1 MAEVELASDAAENG
15 FACMLFDLLRQNI
28 EAKPHKRTDL
38 RALRGRIAIV
48 ADDADVAV
56 TLHFAHGTVTIH
68 DGIDGIPDLAVR
80 GEAEVIMTMSNMPIS
95 YGLPYARKGD
105 EDGKVAMDSALSAMK
120 EKRVVTYGMWRHPM
134 MLLRFTR
141 LLSIHG

>member
-28 EAKPHKRTDL
+28 EGKPHKRSDL
-38 RALRGRIAIV
+38 RALQGRIAIV

-56 TLHFAHGTVTIH
+56 TLHFDRGTVTIH

-80 GEAEVIMTMSNMPIS
+80 GEAEVIMTMSNIPIS

-105 EDGKVAMDSALSAMK
+105 ENGKVAMEASLSAMK
-120 EKRVVTYGMWRHPM
+120 DKRVVTYGMWRHPL

>member
-15 FACMLFDLLRQNI
+15 FACMLYDLLRQNI
-28 EAKPHKRTDL
+28 EAKPHKRNDL
-38 RALRGRIAIV
+38 RALRGRVAIV

-56 TLHFAHGTVTIH
+56 TLHFAAGSVTIH
-68 DGIDGIPDLAVR
+68 DGIDGVPDLAVR
-80 GEAEVIMTMSNMPIS
+80 GEAEVIMTMSNMPITL
-95 YGLPYARKGD
+95 GLPFARKTD
-105 EDGKVAMDSALSAMK
+105 EEGKAALDAALLAMK